1 MTASGPVTAP
11 GAPLLS
17 LQEVSVG
24 VQTGA
29 GIATV
34 VDQVSFT
41 VGHGQ
46 LVCLVGE
53 SGSGKTLTA
62 LAVLRLLDRVGA
74 RLLGGRVTLDGQDLY
89 QGGEKSA
96 RGWRGSKVALIPQ
109 EPLSA
114 LDPLFSIRSQL
125 AEAVRAHCRVRG
137 RAELDAQI
145 TGMLAAVG
153 LDAPAQRARDFPH
166 QLSGGMRQR
175 VLIAMALLG
184 SPALLVADEPT
195 TSLDVTVQAQVL
207 TLIRDIAADRKMAV
221 LLVTHDMGIAAQ
233 LADSVIVMYAGR
245 IVESGPARQL
255 LTSPRHPYTRDLV
268 AAVPAVDG
276 VRTRR
281 LVTVGGQVPAAGQAP
296 PGCAYHPRC
305 RFADDLC
312 RDRRPVLEPA
322 AGRELSCWHP
332 VAQPEGPQ

>member
-1 MTASGPVTAP
+1 VTAP
-11 GAPLLS
+11 LLAVRD
-17 LQEVSVG
+17 VSVG
-24 VQTGA
+24 VPAGA
-29 GIATV
+29 GLATV

-41 VGHGQ
+41 VGQGQ

-62 LAVLRLLDRVGA
+62 LAVMRLLDRVGA
-74 RLLGGRVTLDGQDLY
+74 RLLGGRITLHGQDLY
-89 QGGEKSA
+89 SGGEKAA
-96 RGWRGSKVALIPQ
+96 RGWRGSKIALIPQ

-125 AEAVRAHCRVRG
+125 AEAVRAHHRVTG
-137 RAELDAQI
+137 RAALHKEI
-145 TGMLAAVG
+145 TSMLAAVG
-153 LDAPAQRARDFPH
+153 LDAPDQRARDFPH

-207 TLIRDIAADRKMAV
+207 ALIRDIAADRRMAV

-233 LADSVIVMYAGR
+233 MADSVIVMYAGR
-245 IVESGPARQL
+245 IVETGPAQDL
-255 LTSPRHPYTRDLV
+255 LANPRHPYTRDLL

-276 VRTRR
+276 PRTTR
-281 LVTVGGQVPAAGQAP
+281 LVTVGGQVPAAGQVP

-305 RFADDLC
+305 RLASDVC
-312 RDRRPVLEPA
+312 RDSRPPLESVV
-322 AGRELSCWHP
+322 GRELSCWHKEAP
-332 VAQPEGPQ
+332 

>member
-1 MTASGPVTAP
+1 MTT
-11 GAPLLS
+11 PLL
-17 LQEVSVG
+17 EVNDLSVG
-24 VQTGA
+24 VPTRSGL
-29 GIATV
+29 ATV
-34 VDQVSFT
+34 VDQASFT
-41 VGHGQ
+41 VGPGQ
-46 LVCLVGE
+46 VVCLVGE

-74 RLLGGRVTLDGQDLY
+74 SLIGGRVALGGQDLY
-89 QGGEKSA
+89 QGSERTA

-125 AEAVRAHCRVRG
+125 AEAARAHG
-137 RAELDAQI
+137 RAGRRAALRQQI
-145 TGMLAAVG
+145 VEMLGAVG
-153 LDAPAQRARDFPH
+153 LDAPGELAADFPH

-184 SPALLVADEPT
+184 SPALLIADEPT

-207 TLIRDIAADRKMAV
+207 SLIRDVARDRQMAM

-233 LADSVIVMYAGR
+233 MADAVIVMYAGR

-255 LTSPRHPYTRDLV
+255 LASPWHPYTRDLL
-268 AAVPAVDG
+268 AAVPGVDG
-276 VRTRR
+276 LRAGR
-281 LVTVGGQVPAAGQAP
+281 LVTVSGQVPALGQVP

-305 RFADDLC
+305 RAADAIC
-312 RDRRPVLEPA
+312 RADRPALELA

-332 VAQPEGPQ
+332 ASGDGPAPLRDGRCAR